1 MATKKNSFMTQ
12 ITSAMDK
19 AALGAAAATRLVCDP
34 AKMGGSATAATKENA
49 WPMILLLF
57 PEFCCEP
64 TGAWKEA
71 EEVLVNLL
79 DRYAEIHTT
88 QEHEMKVTV
97 CGDGVNI

>member
-34 AKMGGSATAATKENA
+34 AKVGGCTMAATKENA
-49 WPMILLLF
+49 LPMILQLF

-88 QEHEMKVTV
+88 QEHEMKVIV
-97 CGDGVNI
+97 CGDVDI